1 MNLPDQRED
10 HHDGFQGEANRPDPA
25 QFRIILHE
33 MSITKVLQGESDG
46 SQLLDQ
52 QADDVEA
59 RNDFWSISGNHIYRH
74 HVEPRVKLCESF
86 PLPLQYVDVVRR
98 TITTLDVLRE
108 SRIDDSWN
116 VDGDRELSGHNLEP
130 M

>member
-25 QFRIILHE
+25 QFRTILHE
-33 MSITKVLQGESDG
+33 MRSTTNVLQGESDG
-46 SQLLDQ
+46 SQPLDQ
-52 QADDVEA
+52 QAEDVEA

-86 PLPLQYVDVVRR
+86 PLPLQYVEVVMR
-98 TITTLDVLRE
+98 TNTTLDVLLE
-108 SRIDDSWN
+108 SRSDDI
-116 VDGDRELSGHNLEP
+116 LER
-130 M
+130 